1 MSEIELDVTIGNPP
15 DGAEFTLTELYA
27 DLASKIGVTFPD
39 GLAVMYSGVTA
50 PSSLTTDFWIKP
62 EGDRYAIYVPDT
74 SGNWVYSGIDTKY
87 KAIYSQ
93 ATDPFADAAAET
105 GAIWFE
111 TSGSTVLAQK
121 LYWGGA
127 WVTIGVTQATIDD
140 INTRV
145 SAISNADGTL
155 ADSTITTSDVLTA
168 AGLTEVAVAVGALL
182 YPVGTIYTVTGDSR
196 NPNEI
201 LGFGTWVAYGAGR
214 VIIGQGTGPD
224 GVTYSDGVNY
234 GANSINLTEAQL
246 PSVDIEAPLLADSDA
261 SPRYPFGTGTTS
273 VMNVDS
279 KNGTAEETAAAP
291 LCNTSAWNG
300 EDVDVRQ
307 ASVCAYCWRRTA

>member
-62 EGDRYAIYVPDT
+62 ESDRYAIYVPDT
-74 SGNWVYSGIDTKY
+74 SGNWVYSGVDTKY
-87 KAIYSQ
+87 KAVYSQ
-93 ATDPFADAAAET
+93 ATDPFADAASET

-155 ADSTITTSDVLTA
+155 ADETITTSDVFTTA
-168 AGLTEVAVAVGALL
+168 GVAELAAAVGDLL
-182 YPVGTIYTVTGDSR
+182 MPIGTIYSITGDNR
-196 NPNEI
+196 NPADI
-201 LGFGTWVAYGAGR
+201 LGFGTWVAIGAGK
-214 VIIGQGTGPD
+214 VLIGVGTGPD
-224 GVTYSDGVNY
+224 GVTYSDGVTY
-234 GANSINLTEAQL
+234 GANSITLTEAQL
-246 PSVDIEAPLLADSDA
+246 PEINIESPIGPDTDA
-261 SPRYPFGTGTTS
+261 SPAYPFGSGSTS
-273 VMNVDS
+273 VQAADS
-279 KNGTAEETAAAP
+279 KDGVTVAAP
-291 LCNTSAWNG
+291 YVESFGNG

-307 ASVCAYCWRRTA
+307 SSLGVYRWKRTA